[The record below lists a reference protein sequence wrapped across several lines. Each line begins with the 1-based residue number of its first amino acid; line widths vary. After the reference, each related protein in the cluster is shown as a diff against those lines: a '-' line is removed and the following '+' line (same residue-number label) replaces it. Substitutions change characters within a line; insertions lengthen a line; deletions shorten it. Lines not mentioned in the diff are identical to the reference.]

1 VRAVGE
7 GQDLIDRLLADVF
20 GPERET
26 SDVTDWPGSLWSD
39 DEVIERAC
47 ESEKFRKAWSGDY
60 SDFSDDAS
68 SAEFYIAWAISRFS
82 RDPHQTERIMR
93 SNESI
98 ARDKWD
104 SHATYLFER
113 TILNS
118 KPEEDEFEDKT
129 RLIVHPE
136 RVSPSPYLKDSY
148 GSYTSETTL
157 EYPPIVVVDVGKSTR
172 PQGSQPFLVDGVM
185 PQSYPTVFFGD
196 SGTVKSTL
204 AGHLAQCV
212 ARGKPWMGHATK
224 KTEVLTLDF
233 ELDTDT
239 HNRRAHDT
247 AKGMGYS
254 QPADGLHY
262 IECAGLPA
270 KAVFSHALDF
280 CKKNEVGLLIID
292 SLGVA
297 LEGDAEASRDVI
309 GFMRTHVDQFR
320 AAGITTLIID
330 HQGKLQAGERYQ
342 SKTQF
347 GSAYKKHLS
356 RSVFQIEKREGTDD
370 DRKVTFRHTK
380 TNFGRELDPFGVKV
394 TWGYEEITV
403 EPDELSQA
411 DLAEEGTVPVI
422 KRVLTALEDGPAYPH
437 ELAETLGVGVGTI
450 KNRLST
456 LRKNGKIEDTGER
469 EGQSRQVSLV
479 SPPLRYGDGDTLKRN
494 G

>member
-1 VRAVGE
+1 MRAVGE

-157 EYPPIVVVDVGKSTR
+157 EYP
-172 PQGSQPFLVDGVM
+172 
-185 PQSYPTVFFGD
+185 
-196 SGTVKSTL
+196 
-204 AGHLAQCV
+204 
-212 ARGKPWMGHATK
+212 
-224 KTEVLTLDF
+224 
-233 ELDTDT
+233 
-239 HNRRAHDT
+239 
-247 AKGMGYS
+247 
-254 QPADGLHY
+254 
-262 IECAGLPA
+262 
-270 KAVFSHALDF
+270 
-280 CKKNEVGLLIID
+280 LL
-292 SLGVA
+292 LLWTWENPHVRNV
-297 LEGDAEASRDVI
+297 ASRS
-309 GFMRTHVDQFR
+309 
-320 AAGITTLIID
+320 L
-330 HQGKLQAGERYQ
+330 
-342 SKTQF
+342 
-347 GSAYKKHLS
+347 
-356 RSVFQIEKREGTDD
+356 
-370 DRKVTFRHTK
+370 
-380 TNFGRELDPFGVKV
+380 
-394 TWGYEEITV
+394 W
-403 EPDELSQA
+403 
-411 DLAEEGTVPVI
+411 
-422 KRVLTALEDGPAYPH
+422 TA
-437 ELAETLGVGVGTI
+437 
-450 KNRLST
+450 
-456 LRKNGKIEDTGER
+456 
-469 EGQSRQVSLV
+469 
-479 SPPLRYGDGDTLKRN
+479 
-494 G
+494 

>member
-1 VRAVGE
+1 MTDAEAV
-7 GQDLIDRLLADVF
+7 
-20 GPERET
+20 
-26 SDVTDWPGSLWSD
+26 
-39 DEVIERAC
+39 ERA
-47 ESEKFRKAWSGDY
+47 SNDRTGEKFRKVWDGDL
-60 SDFSDDAS
+60 SEFLGDE
-68 SAEFYIAWAISRFS
+68 SAADWHVAGKLNFYTG
-82 RDPHQTERIMR
+82 DPQQTERIMR
-93 SNESI
+93 ANPNLYRS
-98 ARDKWD
+98 KWD
-104 SHATYLFER
+104 THPTYLMDL
-113 TILNS
+113 TIMRNVPGEFFDPNS
-118 KPEEDEFEDKT
+118 GL
-129 RLIVHPE
+129 RMQ
-136 RVSPSPYLKDSY
+136 VSPSPSLKDSY
-148 GSYTSETTL
+148 GSYTSVNTL

-212 ARGKPWMGHATK
+212 ARGESWMGHATK
-224 KTEVLTLDF
+224 QTRVLTLDF

-254 QPADGLHY
+254 KPADGLHY
-262 IECAGLPA
+262 IECAGLSA

-280 CKKNEVGLLIID
+280 CKGNDVGLLIID

-309 GFMRTHVDQFR
+309 GFMRNHVDQFR

-356 RSVFQIEKREGTDD
+356 RSVFQIEKREGTEE
-370 DRKVTFRHTK
+370 DRRVTFRHTK
-380 TNFGRELDPFGVKV
+380 TNFGRELDPFSVKV

-403 EPDELSQA
+403 EPDELTQA
-411 DLAEEGTVPVI
+411 DLAEELSVPVI
-422 KRVLTALEDGPAYPH
+422 KRIITALQDGPAYPH
-437 ELAETLGVGVGTI
+437 ELAEALGVEVRTI

-469 EGQSRQVSLV
+469 DGQSRQVSLV